1 MLTKNSTAAMHYCH
15 LLIKKASFEKTT
27 RIYFLNSIFCLQ
39 FRSSTG
45 GQLYNAL
52 QLDEGT

>member
-1 MLTKNSTAAMHYCH
+1 MHYCH

-39 FRSSTG
+39 FRSGTG

-52 QLDEGT
+52 QFNEGS